1 MVGILVY
8 LLIGVILQK
17 RWRVKF
23 DNTAE
28 LVVFSIGV
36 ILIWPVILGFQ
47 IFKHFRASCKK
58 AFG

>member
-1 MVGILVY
+1 MIGILVY

-58 AFG
+58 AFE

>member
-1 MVGILVY
+1 MIGILVY
-8 LLIGVILQK
+8 LLIGTILQK

-36 ILIWPVILGFQ
+36 ILIWPVILGYQ
-47 IFKHFRASCKK
+47 VFKRFRASCKK
-58 AFG
+58 AFE